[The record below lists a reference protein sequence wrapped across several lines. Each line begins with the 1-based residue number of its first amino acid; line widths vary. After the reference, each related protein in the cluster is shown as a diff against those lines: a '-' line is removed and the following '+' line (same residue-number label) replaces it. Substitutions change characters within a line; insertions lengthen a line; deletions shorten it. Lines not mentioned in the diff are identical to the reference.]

1 MEDLIIA
8 PKNCSHCNLE
18 MQWEQKYCNEC
29 GYPEGGTPQE
39 QSGFHARQVMKKRG
53 KAEASSRIK
62 KGRNILFIVAGISF
76 LSGVYYYFKLD
87 DSSVLIVNTVLS
99 LCYLSLGFWSQKK
112 PLVALMLGLL
122 VYLTTLVLTGLIEP
136 ETIYKGILLKIF
148 ILVYMFKGINSALQL
163 RRA

>member
-8 PKNCSHCNLE
+8 PKNCSHCKLE

-29 GYPEGGTPQE
+29 GYPEGGTQQE
-39 QSGFHARQVMKKRG
+39 QSGFHARQVLKNRG

-99 LCYLSLGFWSQKK
+99 LCYLLLGFWSQKK